1 MVYNLIHEYTYYI
14 YQSYYIPLII
24 YHIKISTYM
33 SDVSEKKQGV
43 EANTQQN
50 VQVLIFSDR
59 TEKPVQLCSA
69 DSG

>member
-1 MVYNLIHEYTYYI
+1 
-14 YQSYYIPLII
+14 
-24 YHIKISTYM
+24 M